1 MKNNAW
7 LTGRDSKCS
16 HCWSNIRCIVNQVL
30 TMLGVVICN
39 LSRCNQI
46 AKVSS
51 QKGFTSLFIWQ
62 FVKYTRWRWKVR
74 FNTFLWLDQAFGWLY
89 KMVNH
94 ENKITPDT
102 FLLML
107 APNRK
112 FKSYYLNNRIKFHFY
127 SSGIIELCAERL
139 NKRNKQSIFVMH

>member
-1 MKNNAW
+1 MFLFLLYLKYNDITKPVKNNAW
-7 LTGRDSKCS
+7 LTGTDTKCS
-16 HCWSNIRCIVNQVL
+16 TCWSNICCIVNCKL
-30 TMLGVVICN
+30 LISMLRVVICN
-39 LSRCNQI
+39 LSRCYQI
-46 AKVSS
+46 AEVSS
-51 QKGFTSLFIWQ
+51 QKDFPSLFICR
-62 FVKYTRWRWKVR
+62 FVKYTRWRFKFR

-112 FKSYYLNNRIKFHFY
+112 FKSKYLNNRTKFSF
-127 SSGIIELCAERL
+127 L
-139 NKRNKQSIFVMH
+139 